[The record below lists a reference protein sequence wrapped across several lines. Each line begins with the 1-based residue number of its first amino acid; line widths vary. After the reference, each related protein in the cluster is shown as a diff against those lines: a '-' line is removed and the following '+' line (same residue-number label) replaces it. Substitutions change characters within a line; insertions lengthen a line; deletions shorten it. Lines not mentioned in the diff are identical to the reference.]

1 MTRALAFDQNGWEDY
16 LYWQTQDRKTLK
28 RINLLIADA
37 LRRAAALRRLL
48 RGAGSRRRHQH
59 HVPTRMAEPER
70 DPFAG
75 IGKPEPL
82 KHILSGAWSR
92 RIDETNR
99 LVYYVTDDHI
109 VILQAH
115 DHY

>member
-1 MTRALAFDQNGWEDY
+1 MTIAFDANAWEDY
-16 LYWQTQDRKTLK
+16 LFWQTQDRKTLE
-28 RINLLIADA
+28 RINQLIADV
-37 LRRAAALRRLL
+37 L
-48 RGAGSRRRHQH
+48 
-59 HVPTRMAEPER
+59 R

-92 RIDETNR
+92 RIDDRNR
-99 LVYYVTDDHI
+99 LVYLVAEDRI
-109 VILQAH
+109 IILQAR